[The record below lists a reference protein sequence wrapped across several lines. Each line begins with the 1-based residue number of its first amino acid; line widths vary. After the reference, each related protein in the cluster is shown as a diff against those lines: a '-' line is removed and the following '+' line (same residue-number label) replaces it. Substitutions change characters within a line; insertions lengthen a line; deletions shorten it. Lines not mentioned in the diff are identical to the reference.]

1 MPRRRRITFFNLVDL
16 RRSIYGAV
24 KSSRRHHSALVPM
37 KVSVM
42 KANFVRRPILQ
53 IKSGVLLLLLMVLL
67 LPLGC
72 SHSKSDV
79 AETRVEA
86 NSDPNVFAVGNP
98 DQFPLVE
105 VQLRKVTDELHVN
118 GVIAPDVNRSIPVVS
133 LGGGRVVE
141 IKARLGDVVKKGQT
155 LLLINSPDLSQA
167 FSDYQKFK
175 ADEVL
180 SAKQVA
186 RAQLLYDKG
195 AIALQDLETAQDAD
209 AKAKVDVQTAAQHV
223 KVLGGNI
230 DNPSPLL
237 PVVAPISGT
246 IVDQQ
251 ITGGTGVKSLDNSP
265 NLFTIADL
273 STVWVLCDVYEDM
286 LSRVHVGDTAEITLT
301 GYPDR
306 SFPGKV
312 VNISEVLD
320 PTTRAAKVRIEL
332 PNPQGIMRVGMFVTA
347 TFKGQHLIERVVIPA
362 TAVVHLHDKD
372 WVFIPVGDNKFKRV
386 ALQLG
391 PQAADGAVQVVGGLK
406 AQDKVV
412 GNALQMSSAVEEQ

>member
-1 MPRRRRITFFNLVDL
+1 MKIDTARSRISSAGL
-16 RRSIYGAV
+16 R
-24 KSSRRHHSALVPM
+24 
-37 KVSVM
+37 
-42 KANFVRRPILQ
+42 
-53 IKSGVLLLLLMVLL
+53 VLLIAIAV
-67 LPLGC
+67 LPLLSGC
-72 SHSKSDV
+72 SRSKSDE
-79 AETRVEA
+79 ATQTRIEA
-86 NSDPNVFAVGNP
+86 NTDPNVFSVANA

-105 VQLRKVTDELHVN
+105 VQLRKVSDELHVN
-118 GVIAPDVNRSIPVVS
+118 GVVAPDVNRSVPVVS
-133 LGGGRVVE
+133 LSGGRVVE
-141 IKARLGDVVKKGQT
+141 IKVRLGDVVKKGQT
-155 LLLINSPDLSQA
+155 LLLINSPELSQA

-175 ADEVL
+175 ADEQL
-180 SAKQVA
+180 MAKQLA

-223 KVLGGNI
+223 KVLGGNVN
-230 DNPSPLL
+230 NPSPLL
-237 PVVAPISGT
+237 PVLAPISGT

-286 LSRVHVGDTAEITLT
+286 LPRVHVGDMAEITLN

-306 SFPGKV
+306 QFPGKV

-320 PTTRAAKVRIEL
+320 PNTRSAKVRIEL
-332 PNPQGIMRVGMFVTA
+332 PNAHAIMRAGMFVTA
-347 TFKGQHLIERVVIPA
+347 TFKGRQLIERVVVPA

-372 WVFIPVGDNKFKRV
+372 WVFVPVGDNKFKRI

-391 PQAADGAVQVVGGLK
+391 PPDGDGTVQVVSGLK
-406 AQDKVV
+406 PQDRVV
-412 GNALQMSSAVEEQ
+412 HNALQMSSSVEE